1 MNIVNS
7 HRFSGAAQSQTEF
20 NGFGNRSR
28 SFDGTSDRVNIPA
41 SLGVIFTTG
50 DFAISQWFKV
60 EQGVNDFAYMLA
72 EGGDSAS
79 QNKGFG
85 TGIINGQV
93 YGFIHD
99 GVRLTFARTG
109 GVYND
114 GQWHHRVDNFD
125 RDGNWSCYVDGVLD
139 ASQDIS
145 ARSSTITNGHDTNI
159 GMYISSPIN
168 GGGYYEGKLSD
179 VRAYDSLLSIGD
191 ISDLYAGTDV
201 TANLVGHWL
210 TDADNVLDAA
220 GTNHGTNI
228 GSKYSYDNPSPP
240 VEFGSASR
248 SFDGVNDSIDLGNSV
263 KFGDG
268 SNDNPF
274 SVSAWI
280 KMNDAT
286 KFRIL
291 GDWHDF
297 GAVNSAFTFT
307 TSGTNTFY
315 LYLKDS
321 SNNGVRARG
330 YNFDMTSYEGEWIH
344 VSATYNGVGGTNA
357 DQGIKLYLNGLRVDD
372 ESLIV
377 GSYVAMEATTNNLEI
392 GSVEIATGRDYADGK
407 IADVR
412 IYDTDLTASQISDLY
427 AGTDVQTNLVGHW
440 LTDNDDVEDK
450 AGTNDGTNF
459 GSTYSIDNPPLPL
472 VPSRQASRDFDG
484 TSDRVTIP
492 ANIFNGATTLTVSA
506 WIKLDSLSINQTVIG
521 RLDNN
526 DGFRLMVRDT
536 NQIDLIWGVGNSNFV
551 STLDGATLGSGSWIH
566 VAGTFNNSGNAT
578 RYVDGAQ
585 TGTIDD
591 LSSYGSL
598 SILGDVGIG
607 ARVQTTSPLYNLPLG
622 GKIADVRIY
631 DAELTASQILD
642 IYNGTTDRTNLVGQW
657 LTNSDDVLD
666 HAGNNDGTNNGSI
679 YSTDSPS

>member
-1 MNIVNS
+1 MDIINPYI
-7 HRFSGAAQSQTEF
+7 HGGEALTFD
-20 NGFGNRSR
+20 GFGNRSR
-28 SFDGTSDRVNIPA
+28 SFDGVDNYASIPDFEHSLTNLSCMCWIKSTDSTYKSFFSHWDNNSNRSWLIQLDGTNGLLCAVKGTAASSYKIYFAPDAQDTIADGTWHHIGFTFSNNDLRLYIDGLRVPDVRVNKSFGNAVITSIKNSTANILIGADIASSLPA
-41 SLGVIFTTG
+41 NFVDSRIADCRIYNATLTE
-50 DFAISQWFKV
+50 AEIS
-60 EQGVNDFAYMLA
+60 DIY
-72 EGGDSAS
+72 
-79 QNKGFG
+79 
-85 TGIINGQV
+85 NG
-93 YGFIHD
+93 
-99 GVRLTFARTG
+99 
-109 GVYND
+109 
-114 GQWHHRVDNFD
+114 
-125 RDGNWSCYVDGVLD
+125 
-139 ASQDIS
+139 
-145 ARSSTITNGHDTNI
+145 TNI
-159 GMYISSPIN
+159 
-168 GGGYYEGKLSD
+168 
-179 VRAYDSLLSIGD
+179 
-191 ISDLYAGTDV
+191 T
-201 TANLVGHWL
+201 TNLAGHWL

-666 HAGNNDGTNNGSI
+666 HAGTRDGTNFGST
-679 YSTDSPS
+679 YSADSPS